1 MGFECY
7 TLYLLHIQHGG
18 EGEQGDRIKGSRVEV
33 MLREYKLVLQ
43 EFCFSFFFFF
53 SFLRRFWIKY
63 TRDTFVRGFS
73 VFIGIIQQ

>member
-1 MGFECY
+1 M
-7 TLYLLHIQHGG
+7 G

-53 SFLRRFWIKY
+53 
-63 TRDTFVRGFS
+63 
-73 VFIGIIQQ
+73 FILTSILD

>member
-18 EGEQGDRIKGSRVEV
+18 EEGEQGDRIKGSRVEV

-53 SFLRRFWIKY
+53 FHSYVDFGLNIPVTHLFA
-63 TRDTFVRGFS
+63 
-73 VFIGIIQQ
+73 VFRYLSE